1 MLGRFSRKDIAEHI
15 LRGPELIFD
24 GDKIIGLL
32 CYSQTS
38 RDSKSDY
45 SIVELGCTDGGEDVH
60 DACVVENDRF
70 GDLGWRFTS
79 A

>member
-1 MLGRFSRKDIAEHI
+1 MFGRFSRQDIADHI

-24 GDKIIGLL
+24 GDEIIGLL

-45 SIVELGCTDGGEDVH
+45 PIVELGGTDGGGRFH

-70 GDLGWRFTS
+70 GDLGWHLTS